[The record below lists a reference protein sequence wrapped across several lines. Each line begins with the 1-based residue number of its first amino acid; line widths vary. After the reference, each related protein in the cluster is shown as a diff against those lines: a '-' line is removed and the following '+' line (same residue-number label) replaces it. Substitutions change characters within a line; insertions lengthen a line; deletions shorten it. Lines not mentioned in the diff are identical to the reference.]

1 MRLASPPRLRERTST
16 SWWRGGMQN
25 SASKLV
31 ASEMAGISLVIPQV
45 RVALEGL
52 TLKCP
57 GFHPHLVNEAHGSD
71 EDHGWS
77 P

>member
-1 MRLASPPRLRERTST
+1 
-16 SWWRGGMQN
+16 MQN

-45 RVALEGL
+45 WIPLEGL
-52 TLKCP
+52 ALECP
-57 GFHPHLVNEAHGSD
+57 GFHPHPVNEAHGSD